1 MKILILNT
9 NNGWYWCS
17 FHYNCCL
24 PSFTGAKAFTTAAEN
39 SRTTGSGLAT
49 TATAAKTLD
58 ATGSSAAKTA
68 AQTFGAT
75 AATAA

>member
-9 NNGWYWCS
+9 KNGWYWCS
-17 FHYNCCL
+17 FHY
-24 PSFTGAKAFTTAAEN
+24 TTTTAAKN
-39 SRTTGSGLAT
+39 SRTTGSGLATST